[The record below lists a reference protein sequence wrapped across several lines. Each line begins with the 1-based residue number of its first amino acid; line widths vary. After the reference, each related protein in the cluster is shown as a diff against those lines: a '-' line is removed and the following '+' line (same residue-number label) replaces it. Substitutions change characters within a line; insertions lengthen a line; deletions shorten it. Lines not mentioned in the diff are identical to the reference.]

1 MKLLKKEQQESY
13 EKQETVIF
21 LKKNLKA
28 GI

>member
-13 EKQETVIF
+13 EKQKTVIF
-21 LKKNLKA
+21 FKKNLKT